1 MDGRTNNKRVRGDD
15 MIDVTKKIHVV
26 LSDKSNISQN
36 TRLSARIIDTK
47 LRGGYFSIV
56 IAATSRFNVN
66 IEELIVCDY
75 EGRIDRTQNDNYRN
89 YKVENVPEDNTPEDK
104 AGENQ
109 MVSLLKQI
117 LDAIM
122 KIELPSTSS

>member
-1 MDGRTNNKRVRGDD
+1 

-26 LSDKSNISQN
+26 LSDKSNIRQN

-56 IAATSRFNVN
+56 IAATSCFNVN

-75 EGRIDRTQNDNYRN
+75 NGHIDRTHNDNYRG